1 MNKDQ
6 LKELVKK
13 YFSLTEMTET
23 ENSSEEK
30 QNFDSAT
37 LVDGTKITN
46 KKDSSFAV
54 GDELYVITEA
64 GEEVLAPSGEHT
76 TESGI
81 TVTVDGEGK
90 ITGIARPDGDDSGSL
105 AEHEEE
111 MSSEKTVEETK
122 LSTEEKTEMEEHVDE
137 DAIQEEAI
145 GATFDEGEIKEAIV
159 EAIAEVVA
167 PEIEAMKK
175 KMAEI
180 EEAIKV
186 DMAKPAAAPS
196 MESRFNKIQE
206 IKLKKENTSETFNP
220 KKAQMD
226 MVLNAFKSKIKTT
239 A

>member
-1 MNKDQ
+1 MNKDE

-13 YFSLTEMTET
+13 YFKLTDITNQDNVEVKAE
-23 ENSSEEK
+23 S
-30 QNFDSAT
+30 FDSAT

-46 KKDSSFAV
+46 KESDDFAV
-54 GDELYVITEA
+54 GQILYVITEA
-64 GEEVLAPSGEHT
+64 GEEVTAPSGEHT
-76 TESGI
+76 TQSGI
-81 TVTVDGEGK
+81 VIVVDGEGK
-90 ITGIARPDGDDSGSL
+90 ITGYHRPGETGQGSL
-105 AEHEEE
+105 SEQE
-111 MSSEKTVEETK
+111 MSD
-122 LSTEEKTEMEEHVDE
+122 STEEKTEMDEHVDE

-180 EEAIKV
+180 EESIRV
-186 DMAKPAAAPS
+186 DMAKPAAKPS

-206 IKLKKENTSETFNP
+206 IKTKKEHTSRKFDA

-226 MVLNAFKSKIKTT
+226 MVLNAFKSKIKQT

>member
-1 MNKDQ
+1 MNKDE

-13 YFSLTEMTET
+13 YFKLTDITNQDNVEVKAE
-23 ENSSEEK
+23 S
-30 QNFDSAT
+30 FDSAT

-46 KKDSSFAV
+46 KESDDFAV
-54 GDELYVITEA
+54 GQILYVITEA
-64 GEEVLAPSGEHT
+64 GEEVTAPSGEHT
-76 TESGI
+76 TQSGI
-81 TVTVDGEGK
+81 VIVVDGEGK
-90 ITGIARPDGDDSGSL
+90 ITGYHRPGETGQGSL
-105 AEHEEE
+105 SEHE
-111 MSSEKTVEETK
+111 MSD
-122 LSTEEKTEMEEHVDE
+122 STEEKTEMDEHVDE

-180 EEAIKV
+180 EESIRV
-186 DMAKPAAAPS
+186 DMAKPAAKPS

-206 IKLKKENTSETFNP
+206 IKTKKEHTSEKFDA
-220 KKAQMD
+220 KKAQMN
-226 MVLNAFKSKIKTT
+226 MVLNAFKSKIKQT

>member
-1 MNKDQ
+1 MNKDE

-13 YFSLTEMTET
+13 YFKLTDITNQDNVEVKAE
-23 ENSSEEK
+23 S
-30 QNFDSAT
+30 FDSAT

-46 KKDSSFAV
+46 KESDDFAV
-54 GDELYVITEA
+54 GQILYVITEA
-64 GEEVLAPSGEHT
+64 GEEVTAPSGEHT
-76 TESGI
+76 TQSGI
-81 TVTVDGEGK
+81 VIVVDGEGK
-90 ITGIARPDGDDSGSL
+90 ITGYHRPGETGQGSL
-105 AEHEEE
+105 AEQE
-111 MSSEKTVEETK
+111 MSESTET
-122 LSTEEKTEMEEHVDE
+122 SEEKTEMDEHVDE

-180 EEAIKV
+180 EEAMK
-186 DMAKPAAAPS
+186 DEMSKPAAKPS

-206 IKLKKENTSETFNP
+206 IKSKKENTSETFNA
-220 KKAQMD
+220 KKAQME

>member
-1 MNKDQ
+1 MNKDE

-13 YFSLTEMTET
+13 YFKLTDITNQDNVEVKAE
-23 ENSSEEK
+23 S
-30 QNFDSAT
+30 FDSAT

-46 KKDSSFAV
+46 KESDDFAV
-54 GDELYVITEA
+54 GQTLYVITEA
-64 GEEVLAPSGEHT
+64 GEEVTAPSGEHT
-76 TESGI
+76 TQSGI
-81 TVTVDGEGK
+81 VIVVDGEGK
-90 ITGIARPDGDDSGSL
+90 ITGYHRPGETGQGSL
-105 AEHEEE
+105 AEQE
-111 MSSEKTVEETK
+111 MSESTET
-122 LSTEEKTEMEEHVDE
+122 SEEKTEMDEHVDE

-180 EEAIKV
+180 EEAMK
-186 DMAKPAAAPS
+186 DEMSKPAAKPS

-206 IKLKKENTSETFNP
+206 IKSKKENTSETFNA
-220 KKAQMD
+220 KKAQME

>member
-1 MNKDQ
+1 MNKDE

-13 YFSLTEMTET
+13 YFKLTDITNQDNVEVKAE
-23 ENSSEEK
+23 S
-30 QNFDSAT
+30 FDSAT

-46 KKDSSFAV
+46 KESDDFAV
-54 GDELYVITEA
+54 GQILYVITEA
-64 GEEVLAPSGEHT
+64 GEEVTAPSGEHT
-76 TESGI
+76 TQSGI
-81 TVTVDGEGK
+81 VIVVDGEGK
-90 ITGIARPDGDDSGSL
+90 ITGYHRPGETGQGSL
-105 AEHEEE
+105 SEQE
-111 MSSEKTVEETK
+111 MSD
-122 LSTEEKTEMEEHVDE
+122 STEEKTEMDEHVDE

-186 DMAKPAAAPS
+186 DMAKPAAKPS

-206 IKLKKENTSETFNP
+206 IKSKKENTSETFNA
-220 KKAQMD
+220 KKAQME

>member
-1 MNKDQ
+1 MNKDE

-13 YFSLTEMTET
+13 YFKLTDITNQDKLEVKAE
-23 ENSSEEK
+23 S
-30 QNFDSAT
+30 FDSAT

-46 KKDSSFAV
+46 KESDDFAV
-54 GDELYVITEA
+54 GQTLYVITEA
-64 GEEVLAPSGEHT
+64 GEEVTAPSGEHT
-76 TESGI
+76 TQSGI
-81 TVTVDGEGK
+81 VIVVDGEGK
-90 ITGIARPDGDDSGSL
+90 ITGYHRPGETGQGSL
-105 AEHEEE
+105 AEQE
-111 MSSEKTVEETK
+111 MSES
-122 LSTEEKTEMEEHVDE
+122 SEEKTEMDEHVDE

-180 EEAIKV
+180 EEAIRV
-186 DMAKPAAAPS
+186 DMAKPAAKPS

-206 IKLKKENTSETFNP
+206 IKSKKENTSESFNA

>member
-1 MNKDQ
+1 MNKDE

-13 YFSLTEMTET
+13 YFKLTDITNQDKLEVKAE
-23 ENSSEEK
+23 S
-30 QNFDSAT
+30 FDSAT

-46 KKDSSFAV
+46 KESDDFAV
-54 GDELYVITEA
+54 GQTLYVITEA
-64 GEEVLAPSGEHT
+64 GEEVTAPSGEHT
-76 TESGI
+76 TQSGI
-81 TVTVDGEGK
+81 VIVVDGEGK
-90 ITGIARPDGDDSGSL
+90 ITGYHRPGETGQGSL
-105 AEHEEE
+105 AEQE
-111 MSSEKTVEETK
+111 MSESSET
-122 LSTEEKTEMEEHVDE
+122 SEEKTEMDEHVDE

-186 DMAKPAAAPS
+186 DMAKPAAKPS

-206 IKLKKENTSETFNP
+206 IKSKKENTSESFNA
-220 KKAQMD
+220 KKAQMN